1 MYLHSVQLHGFIFV
15 PLYGF
20 MHMLVYVVMSAQYH
34 DTPCTPTLTLPP
46 LPVILVFL
54 LTVQADLA
62 RVHAEWKASEQVVRE
77 QMHTEHTLHIQG
89 EALQEEVNARRNDI
103 MKLLDEVTR

>member
-1 MYLHSVQLHGFIFV
+1 M
-15 PLYGF
+15 
-20 MHMLVYVVMSAQYH
+20 
-34 DTPCTPTLTLPP
+34 
-46 LPVILVFL
+46 
-54 LTVQADLA
+54 QADLA

-89 EALQEEVNARRNDI
+89 EALQEEVTARRNDI

>member
-1 MYLHSVQLHGFIFV
+1 
-15 PLYGF
+15 
-20 MHMLVYVVMSAQYH
+20 MSARYH
-34 DTPCTPTLTLPP
+34 TTPCIPTL
-46 LPVILVFL
+46 ILSHFLSLSFL
-54 LTVQADLA
+54 LTIQADLA